1 MNRSHSINH
10 ELKEIYVLPHLYGEL
25 ARHRFGIN
33 LINEQGLLSDA
44 VKTVLAGNTETMFD
58 VSQLKAALWA
68 LGHIGSTVAGTQPF
82 QILSSL
88 NRYSKIFTRRRSKGV

>member
-68 LGHIGSTVAGTQPF
+68 LGHIGSTVAGKY
-82 QILSSL
+82 SL
-88 NRYSKIFTRRRSKGV
+88 ATPKRKASLLLTFSHYGKP